1 MTTQDNT
8 VVAFPTK
15 PDEPAPSSFDKIW
28 GKKIKSHGYA
38 AIPTILIRSQHRLG
52 INSTQFCLLMHLL
65 DLFWSPDRPPFPTK
79 QQLAD
84 RIGIKQSSIKPNMKA
99 LEKAGLIQRVQHKT
113 SSGDWGANTYHLDG
127 LIQRIKDLEPDFA
140 QEKAKRQAERKRV
153 ETPKGKRPKEQ

>member
-1 MTTQDNT
+1 MSTSAST

-15 PDEPAPSSFDKIW
+15 PDDTAPSSFEKIW
-28 GKKIKSHGYA
+28 GKKVKSHGYA

-84 RIGIKQSSIKPNMKA
+84 RIGINPPASSPI
-99 LEKAGLIQRVQHKT
+99 
-113 SSGDWGANTYHLDG
+113 
-127 LIQRIKDLEPDFA
+127 
-140 QEKAKRQAERKRV
+140 
-153 ETPKGKRPKEQ
+153 

>member
-15 PDEPAPSSFDKIW
+15 PDGPAPSSFERIW
-28 GKKIKSHGYA
+28 GKKVKSHGYA

-52 INSTQFCLLMHLL
+52 INSTQFCLLIHLL

-84 RIGIKQSSIKPNMKA
+84 RIGIKPTSIKTNMKA
-99 LEKAGLIQRVQHKT
+99 LEMAGLIQRVQHKT
-113 SSGDWGANTYHLDG
+113 SAGDWGANTYHLDG
-127 LIQRIKDLEPDFA
+127 LIQKIKDLEPDFDM
-140 QEKAKRQAERKRV
+140 EKKKRLAERKRV